1 MANTT
6 VYAKSFTWGGGT
18 YSSSVGGT
26 LRIEFQHE
34 GTPFLDRT
42 GDDEYSPFV
51 CITDTRLI
59 VRVRLREC
67 KFVSALG
74 IKSDASCAL
83 IGKSTA
89 LGGSPININFAG
101 LVFVGASPAEQG
113 RAEGGSVT
121 LVFEHESATT
131 GAGQVVPIS

>member
-6 VYAKSFTWGGGT
+6 VYAQSFTWGGAVYNAGL
-18 YSSSVGGT
+18 GGP
-26 LRIEFQHE
+26 LRVEYQHE
-34 GTPFLDRT
+34 GTPMSDRT

-51 CITDTRLI
+51 CITDKRLI
-59 VRVRLREC
+59 VRVRLRDM

-74 IKSDASCAL
+74 IKSDASAVI

-89 LGGSPININFAG
+89 LGGSPATIAFAG
-101 LVFVGASPAEQG
+101 LVFVGASPGEQG

-131 GAGQVVPIS
+131 GADQAVPIS